1 MNDYVVSD
9 KVANSSSTTK
19 TSNAS
24 QNANKNSQSQ
34 TGIQDKT
41 VSSQGKTATEQ
52 QLPQTG
58 IIDNTPQLMF
68 GSSCF
73 LLVIAIMIKLVS
85 MHGDSDA

>member
-34 TGIQDKT
+34 TGI
-41 VSSQGKTATEQ
+41 
-52 QLPQTG
+52 
-58 IIDNTPQLMF
+58 IDNTPQLMF

-85 MHGDSDA
+85 MYGDSDA

>member
-41 VSSQGKTATEQ
+41 VSSQGKTATE
-52 QLPQTG
+52 
-58 IIDNTPQLMF
+58 
-68 GSSCF
+68 
-73 LLVIAIMIKLVS
+73 
-85 MHGDSDA
+85 